1 MKVTTVSALVA
12 AVAIAVPAQANAGS
26 FMGVVLAKQS
36 HRHALVLARATGAG
50 LTVRTSARARLGD
63 RLDVHGLRLRDGTVR
78 ASRLA
83 LRSHARYA
91 VFRGVVVR
99 QLRRSTLVATGGS
112 VIRIHH
118 AARDH
123 LRAGEVARF
132 RVRIDDDELVEQA
145 VKSLAQTAN
154 VEIEG
159 RVVSVSPFVVSLE
172 GLPITI
178 TVPPGMTLPAALSPG
193 DEIELIV
200 SVGAGNVFT
209 LVAIG
214 EIENENQIENEQE
227 VEVKGF
233 VVSSTAAQLVVQS
246 NGKTFTFAAAPG
258 TTLPILPVGTFVEAN
273 GVVVKGVLTL
283 ERVKIE
289 DDDGDGS
296 GGDGHGGH

>member
-1 MKVTTVSALVA
+1 MKVTTASALVA
-12 AVAIAVPAQANAGS
+12 AVAIAIPAQANAGS

-36 HRHALVLARATGAG
+36 HRHALVLARASGAG

-63 RLDVHGLRLRDGTVR
+63 RLEVRGLRLRDGTVR
-78 ASRLA
+78 VARLNV
-83 LRSHARYA
+83 RSHTRHA

-99 QLRRSTLVATGGS
+99 QLRRSTLVSTGGS

-118 AARDH
+118 ATRDD
-123 LRAGEVARF
+123 LRTGEIARF
-132 RVRIDDDELVEQA
+132 RVRIDDNELVEQA
-145 VKSLAQTAN
+145 AQPLAQAAN

-159 RVVSVSPFVVSLE
+159 RVVSVSPLVISLE

-193 DEIELIV
+193 EEIELIV
-200 SVGAGNVFT
+200 SVGAANVFT
-209 LVAIG
+209 LVAIE

-233 VVSSTAAQLVVQS
+233 VASSTATQLVVQS
-246 NGKTFTFAAAPG
+246 NGKTFTFAAAAG
-258 TTLPILPVGTFVEAN
+258 TTLPILPVGTFVEAR
-273 GVVVKGVLTL
+273 GLVVKGVLTL

-289 DDDGDGS
+289 DDDGDG